1 MRKPKSGENILKL
14 HVAKMI
20 KKQSM
25 QRVRNTQPWKTSIA
39 QKRVGRTFVQKPHD
53 TYVTGY
59 GVG

>member
-25 QRVRNTQPWKTSIA
+25 QRVRNTQPWMTNTA
-39 QKRVGRTFVQKPHD
+39 LKREWAEHLYRNLMTLM
-53 TYVTGY
+53 
-59 GVG
+59 